1 MDVDEEEIEIVV
13 SSEKHVDSVALGKTL
28 WTEITGGV
36 GIWEPFRPII
46 AVALSL
52 VPFLFLGQHFNRNHQ
67 RGIDF
72 LLFTNTPSVYT
83 HSLGSTVFL
92 VDFRRMARSQH
103 TSIGKSSPELIFSF
117 NSPLA
122 IPSKSDLS
130 ALSNSSGISPEMKLP
145 TSLELIAQYITE
157 SSLLE

>member
-36 GIWEPFRPII
+36 GIWGAFRPII
-46 AVALSL
+46 AVTLSL

-72 LLFTNTPSVYT
+72 S
-83 HSLGSTVFL
+83 FL
-92 VDFRRMARSQH
+92 Q
-103 TSIGKSSPELIFSF
+103 I
-117 NSPLA
+117 PLA
-122 IPSKSDLS
+122 FTLILWV
-130 ALSNSSGISPEMKLP
+130 ALYFWSIFDAWREASIQVS
-145 TSLELIAQYITE
+145 E
-157 SSLLE
+157 SQVQS